1 MKILGIGGSP
11 RKGGNTDIILQE
23 ILRGAGDAG
32 HETEAVFLRDYTI
45 NHCTGCERCRK
56 DLTCTRFSD
65 GMNMIYPKVEEA
77 DVMILGSPVYNYNV
91 TANMKSFIDRL
102 YPYYIF
108 SDDRPRRYRSRLAD
122 RKRLA
127 ITFSVCE
134 QTASEE
140 MGFAEEAMS
149 RPLEALG
156 YQIYVSFPVCGF
168 FDRGAVLNNEKNMEE
183 AYLSGKYLPENI
195 S

>member
-11 RKGGNTDIILQE
+11 RRGGNTDLIMKE

-45 NHCTGCERCRK
+45 NSCTGCEKCRK
-56 DLTCTRFSD
+56 DLTCTWFND
-65 GMNMIYPKVEEA
+65 GMNLIYPKVEEA

-91 TANMKSFIDRL
+91 TSIMKSFIDRL

-108 SDDRPRRYRSRLAD
+108 SDESPRRYESRLVD

-168 FDRGAVLNNEKNMEE
+168 FDRGAILNKEKIVDE
-183 AYLSGKYLPENI
+183 AYSLGKNLPEKI

>member
-11 RKGGNTDIILQE
+11 RKGGNTDIILKE

-32 HETEAVFLRDYTI
+32 HETDAVFLRDYTI
-45 NHCTGCERCRK
+45 NSCTGCEKCRK
-56 DLTCTRFSD
+56 DLTCTWFND
-65 GMNMIYPKVEEA
+65 GMNLIYPKIEEA
-77 DVMILGSPVYNYNV
+77 DVMILASPVYNYNV
-91 TANMKSFIDRL
+91 TAIMKSFIDRL

-108 SDDRPRRYRSRLAD
+108 SDDQPRKYSSRLRD

-127 ITFSVCE
+127 VVFSVCE
-134 QTASEE
+134 QTDSRE

-156 YQIYVSFPVCGF
+156 YQIYLSFPICGF
-168 FDRGAVLNNEKNMEE
+168 FDRKAVLGDEKILKEM
-183 AYLSGKYLPENI
+183 YLLGKNLPDR
-195 S
+195 